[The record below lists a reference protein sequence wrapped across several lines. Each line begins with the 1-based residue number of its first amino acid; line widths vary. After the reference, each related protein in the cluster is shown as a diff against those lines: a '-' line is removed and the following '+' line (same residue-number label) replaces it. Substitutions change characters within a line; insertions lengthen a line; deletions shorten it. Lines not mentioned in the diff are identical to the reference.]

1 MRIQIGA
8 LMALTASVGH
18 AQGSIAVSGQLDA
31 AFTEARTRVNGASV
45 SKSGLYPSGMAS
57 SFLRFEGQEDLGS
70 GLYAGFRLEAGL
82 NNDTGNGIASN
93 ANNQATGAGPNNG
106 GLSFNRWA
114 FVAVGHRAWGE
125 LRAGRVYT
133 AAFENFTPYDPFFTN
148 GVGSSTP
155 VTLRLGIRNTQTA
168 LNVSNAIEYLTPN
181 YGKGFFARATV
192 ARGENL
198 SDGTLANGNPR
209 HGGDHEAVRI
219 GYADGPWAVA
229 YSIGLTHN
237 TAGRAGT
244 VSNPGDYIN
253 SNLALRYDFPWA
265 RFYLQWVNEKLEGAT
280 AAGGIN
286 TGIATNEAKTR
297 SVLLGTVIPIGAGN
311 IKLSYVDGKLSDN
324 IGSAAESG
332 KLVAAGYDYYLSK
345 RTNVYGVVSRIKNN
359 GVGNY
364 GYAAAY
370 LAPGRGEA
378 STAIS
383 VGMKHIF

>member
-1 MRIQIGA
+1 MKLYFGTAIA
-8 LMALTASVGH
+8 LAAGLGH
-18 AQGSIAVSGQLDA
+18 AQSGIAVSGQLDA
-31 AFTEARTRVNGASV
+31 AITEARTKVNGASV
-45 SKSGLYPSGMAS
+45 SKSGLFPSGMAS
-57 SFLRFEGQEDLGS
+57 SFLRFDGREDMGG

-82 NNDTGNGIASN
+82 NNDNGNGIASN
-93 ANNQATGAGPNNG
+93 ANNQSSGAGPNNG

-114 FVAVGHRAWGE
+114 IVSLGHRSWGE

-168 LNVSNAIEYLTPN
+168 LNVSNAIEYLTPD

-209 HGGDHEAVRI
+209 HAGDHEAVRV
-219 GYADGPWAVA
+219 GYADGPWSVA

-237 TAGRAGT
+237 TPGRVGS
-244 VSNPGDYIN
+244 VNNPGDYLN

-265 RFYLQWVNEKLEGAT
+265 RFYLQWVNEKLDGAS
-280 AAGGIN
+280 AAGGVN
-286 TGIATNEAKTR
+286 TGVATNQAKTR
-297 SVLLGTVIPIGAGN
+297 SVLLGTVIPVGAGN
-311 IKLSYVDGKLSDN
+311 IKLSYVDGKLTDN
-324 IGSAAESG
+324 IQSPAEKG
-332 KLVAAGYDYYLSK
+332 KLFAAGYDYYFSK
-345 RTNVYGVVSRIKNN
+345 RTNVYGVLSRIRNN
-359 GVGNY
+359 GAGNY

-370 LAPGRGEA
+370 LAPGRGE
-378 STAIS
+378 SSSAIS
-383 VGMKHIF
+383 FGMKHIF